1 LKGGQEVLK
10 IIIYALQII
19 CALGLV
25 FTVLMQEGKTAGLS
39 GTIAG
44 GADMIFGKK
53 KGVDELFAKI
63 TAYLAG
69 LVLLFTL
76 LTAFAKY

>member
-1 LKGGQEVLK
+1 MLK
-10 IIIYALQII
+10 IIILALQILS
-19 CALGLV
+19 ALGLI
-25 FTVLMQEGKTAGLS
+25 FTVLMQEGKSAGLS
-39 GTIAG
+39 GSIAG

-69 LVLLFTL
+69 IFLL
-76 LTAFAKY
+76 LTLMTAFV

>member
-1 LKGGQEVLK
+1 VLK
-10 IIIYALQII
+10 TIILALQILS
-19 CALGLV
+19 ALGLI
-25 FTVLMQEGKTAGLS
+25 FTVLMQEGKSAGLS
-39 GTIAG
+39 GSIAG

-69 LVLLFTL
+69 IFLL
-76 LTAFAKY
+76 LTLMTAFV

>member
-1 LKGGQEVLK
+1 MLK
-10 IIIYALQII
+10 IIIQVLQVI
-19 CALGLV
+19 CALGLI
-25 FTVLMQEGKTAGLS
+25 FTVLMQEGKSAGLS
-39 GTIAG
+39 GSIAG

-69 LVLLFTL
+69 FFLLLTL
-76 LTAFAKY
+76 LTAFMK